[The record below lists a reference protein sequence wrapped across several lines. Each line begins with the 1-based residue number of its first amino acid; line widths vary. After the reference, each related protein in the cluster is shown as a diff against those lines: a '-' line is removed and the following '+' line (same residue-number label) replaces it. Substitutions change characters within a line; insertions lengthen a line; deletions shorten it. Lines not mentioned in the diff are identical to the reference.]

1 MYSKGIVVG
10 FLTKDPESR
19 TINDKMVC
27 QFTVAA
33 NNSKTDVCFM
43 TVEAWDKRAE
53 FVMKY
58 FTKGK
63 PIIAEGILKQ
73 SIWEKDGKKF
83 SKHFIL
89 ADRIAFVGGQ
99 DRISEGDESQLSHP
113 QNTQAPMMNESKRVA
128 NSTDAINKMFENNLP
143 F

>member
-10 FLTKDPESR
+10 FLVKDPESR
-19 TINDKMVC
+19 TVNDKMVC
-27 QFTVAA
+27 NFTVAV
-33 NNSKTDVCFM
+33 NNSRTDVCFM

-73 SIWEKDGKKF
+73 NVWEKDGKKF

-89 ADRIAFVGGQ
+89 AERVAFVGGQ
-99 DRISEGDESQLSHP
+99 DKSQESESLSSA
-113 QNTQAPMMNESKRVA
+113 QSTSAPMINESKRVA
-128 NSTDAINKMFENNLP
+128 NSTDALNKMFEDNLP

>member
-1 MYSKGIVVG
+1 MYSKGIIMG
-10 FLTKDPESR
+10 FLVKDPESR

-27 QFTVAA
+27 TFTVAA
-33 NNSKTDVCFM
+33 NNSKADVCFM
-43 TVEAWDKRAE
+43 TVEVWDKRAE

-63 PIIAEGILKQ
+63 PIIAEGTIKQ
-73 SIWEKDGKKF
+73 NIWEKDGKKF

-89 ADRIAFVGGQ
+89 ADKIAFVGGQ
-99 DRISEGDESQLSHP
+99 DRSQEGESIPSSQS
-113 QNTQAPMMNESKRVA
+113 TSAPMLNESKRVA
-128 NSTDAINKMFENNLP
+128 SSSTDAINKMFEDNLP

>member
-1 MYSKGIVVG
+1 MYSKGIVIG
-10 FLTKDPESR
+10 FLAKDPESR
-19 TINDKMVC
+19 IINDKIVC
-27 QFTVAA
+27 TFTVAV

-73 SIWEKDGKKF
+73 NTWEKDGKKF

-89 ADRIAFVGGQ
+89 AERVAFVGGQ
-99 DRISEGDESQLSHP
+99 DRSSEA
-113 QNTQAPMMNESKRVA
+113 QAPMINESKRVST
-128 NSTDAINKMFENNLP
+128 STDAINKMFEDNLP